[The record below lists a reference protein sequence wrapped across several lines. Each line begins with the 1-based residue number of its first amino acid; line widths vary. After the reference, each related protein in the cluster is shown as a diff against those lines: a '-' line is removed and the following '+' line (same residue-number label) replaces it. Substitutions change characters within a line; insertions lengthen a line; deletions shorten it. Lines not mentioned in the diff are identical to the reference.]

1 MRRCVRRSVVALLAL
16 PVALVAPAA
25 ESQEIT
31 ESFTLI
37 EDGFIYAVTGVADEV
52 SGIEAVAAIAGLAD
66 AQALVT
72 QRIAGNYVAAQDVA
86 IEALLT
92 GSAQGF
98 SGVFGLNEAVG
109 SIVNQANVVVVA
121 ATRGVADLQLARTD
135 VLLEQR
141 DNFGGAQ
148 ASFTLQEVPA
158 ITTDPTTTDPTTTD
172 PTTTDPTTD
181 TTTTDPTTT
190 DPTTTD
196 PTTTDPTTDPTT
208 TATATSAVFAIVLS
222 DLSGMDVFS
231 SGPREAR
238 IDGGFGADVT
248 GIFGVNQEAGDLGN
262 QLNLVVLTDTEG
274 YAPDQVAAPFV
285 ALKSV
290 GNFAVDGSLVGV
302 IFAPDTTTTD
312 PTTTDPATTDP
323 TTTDPATTDPAT
335 TDPATT
341 DLATAAAA
349 EATEAPAWELVW
361 DGSRAARIDGGS
373 FANAIG
379 ILGIN
384 QDAGALGSQANV
396 VTVTTAEGGGAV
408 QAAHPLVVMEQ
419 SGNFALISSEDLEQA
434 VLDADPSGTLE
445 TVIIQDAPTAQL
457 VSRGMRETTIANSF
471 QNAGGLVSINQSVGV
486 LDQQVNV
493 VAFAFGTTMGPE
505 IMAVADATLGTM
517 SAQSDGPVT
526 EDSEGSRLASV
537 TDSFQ
542 GFRGVLQ
549 INQSASDRSQVA
561 NVLGVTVS
569 VISVP

>member
-1 MRRCVRRSVVALLAL
+1 MRRCLRRSVVTLLAL
-16 PVALVAPAA
+16 PLALAAPAA

-31 ESFTLI
+31 ESFALI

-141 DNFGGAQ
+141 DNFGSAQ
-148 ASFTLQEVPA
+148 ASFTLQEIPA
-158 ITTDPTTTDPTTTD
+158 V
-172 PTTTDPTTD
+172 TTD
-181 TTTTDPTTT
+181 TTTTDTTT
-190 DPTTTD
+190 DTTTTD
-196 PTTTDPTTDPTT
+196 TTTTDTTTDTTT
-208 TATATSAVFAIVLS
+208 TATATSAVFAIVPS

-312 PTTTDPATTDP
+312 TTTD
-323 TTTDPATTDPAT
+323 TTTTV
-335 TDPATT
+335 
-341 DLATAAAA
+341 
-349 EATEAPAWELVW
+349 EATEAPAWDLVW
-361 DGSRAARIDGGS
+361 DGPREARIDGGS

-396 VTVTTAEGGGAV
+396 VTVTTAQGGGAV
-408 QAAHPLVVMEQ
+408 QAAHPLVVMER
-419 SGNFALISSEDLEQA
+419 SGNFALTSSEDLEQA

-445 TVIIQDAPTAQL
+445 TVIIQDAPIARF
-457 VSRGMRETTIANSF
+457 VSRGLRETTIANSF

-493 VAFAFGTTMGPE
+493 VGFAFGTTMGPE

-526 EDSEGSRLASV
+526 EDYEGSRLASV
-537 TDSFQ
+537 TNSFN

-549 INQSASDRSQVA
+549 INQSGSDRSQIA

-569 VISVP
+569 VMSLP

>member
-1 MRRCVRRSVVALLAL
+1 MRRRVRRLVVALLAL
-16 PVALVAPAA
+16 PLALVAPAA

-37 EDGFIYAVTGVADEV
+37 EDGFIYSVTGVADEV

-121 ATRGVADLQLARTD
+121 ATRGAADLQLARTD
-135 VLLEQR
+135 VLLEKR

-148 ASFTLQEVPA
+148 ASFTLEEIPA
-158 ITTDPTTTDPTTTD
+158 E
-172 PTTTDPTTD
+172 TTD
-181 TTTTDPTTT
+181 TTTTD
-190 DPTTTD
+190 
-196 PTTTDPTTDPTT
+196 
-208 TATATSAVFAIVLS
+208 TATSAVFAIVLS

-302 IFAPDTTTTD
+302 VFAPDTTTTD
-312 PTTTDPATTDP
+312 TTTTDTTTTDTTTEPTTTT
-323 TTTDPATTDPAT
+323 
-335 TDPATT
+335 
-341 DLATAAAA
+341 
-349 EATEAPAWELVW
+349 EATEAPTWELVW
-361 DGSRAARIDGGS
+361 DGSRGARIDGGS

-408 QAAHPLVVMEQ
+408 QAAHPLVVMER
-419 SGNFALISSEDLEQA
+419 SGNFALTSSEDLEQA

-445 TVIIQDAPTAQL
+445 TVIIQDAPTARF
-457 VSRGMRETTIANSF
+457 VSRGLRETTIANSF